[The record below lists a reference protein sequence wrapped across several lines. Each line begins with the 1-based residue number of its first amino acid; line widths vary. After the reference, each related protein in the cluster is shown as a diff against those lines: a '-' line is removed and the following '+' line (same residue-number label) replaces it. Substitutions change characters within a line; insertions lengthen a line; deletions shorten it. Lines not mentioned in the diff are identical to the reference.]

1 MDVFVAPKDFVAT
14 HSGGRVALY
23 DPEGTTRRALESIGL
38 NVHKVT
44 KMQSVTGSRLIIGR
58 EALSALSS
66 TFIQELLS
74 FVDNGGRVLVLKQN
88 GEQLQDSQL
97 IPQGIVAKKNN
108 YLFVITARQ
117 GLMAKNLLNRNFFF
131 CNPYK

>member
-1 MDVFVAPKDFVAT
+1 MELRHDQAQSVPNDMDVFVAPKDFVAT

-44 KMQSVTGSRLIIGR
+44 KMQSVKGSRMIIGR

-66 TFIQELLS
+66 TFLKELLS
-74 FVDNGGRVLVLKQN
+74 FVATGGRVLVCKQK
-88 GEQLQDSQL
+88 GEQL
-97 IPQGIVAKKNN
+97 K
-108 YLFVITARQ
+108 VIGRGSCRERGCQ
-117 GLMAKNLLNRNFFF
+117 S
-131 CNPYK
+131 